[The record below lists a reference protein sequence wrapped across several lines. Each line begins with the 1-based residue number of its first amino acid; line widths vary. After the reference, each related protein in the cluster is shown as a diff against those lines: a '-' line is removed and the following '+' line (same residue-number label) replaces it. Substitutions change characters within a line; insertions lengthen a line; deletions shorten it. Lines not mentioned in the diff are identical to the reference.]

1 MKYFILTVVAVWSSI
16 FCHGQQILSDSIK
29 IGDHFRSFH
38 FQKPDVG
45 SKDFSLIFIL
55 HGSGNSGRQF
65 MKGINDFK
73 TIADQEKIITVFP
86 DAFKKYWN
94 ECRKSSPAEANQ
106 MDIDEHE
113 FFRAM
118 IRYFASNYG
127 INEAQVFIIG
137 TSGGGHMA
145 FKMGL
150 TMPEKF
156 RAIAAIIANL
166 PSPDNLD
173 CTETKSAVNMLMV
186 NGTEDSIN
194 PYEGGRVILGT
205 RDFGSV
211 RSTQETFTYW
221 AGLAGYSGAP
231 KKELLPDL
239 DPADGKTIERMTYA
253 GGKKSVVLYKVIGGK
268 HDYPGD
274 ISVHL
279 EAWKFFK
286 TTF

>member
-1 MKYFILTVVAVWSSI
+1 MKILTLLIVLLA
-16 FCHGQQILSDSIK
+16 CNRYGQAQVIKSDSLK
-29 IGDHFRSFH
+29 IGDQFRSFH
-38 FQKPDVG
+38 FQKPVSD
-45 SKDFSLIFIL
+45 SKGYSLVFVL
-55 HGSGNSGRQF
+55 HGSGNSGKQF
-65 MKGINDFK
+65 INNINDFNV
-73 TIADQEKIITVFP
+73 IAEQEKLIAVFP

-106 MDIDEHE
+106 LNLNENLFFSEMIEYFTSKYSIDPKK
-113 FFRAM
+113 
-118 IRYFASNYG
+118 
-127 INEAQVFIIG
+127 VFIIG

-145 FKMGL
+145 YKMAL

-156 RAIAAIIANL
+156 RAIAALIANL

-173 CTETKSAVNMLMV
+173 CSESKIPVNMMMV
-186 NGTEDSIN
+186 NGTEDTIN
-194 PYEGGRVILGT
+194 PYQGGKVILGT

-211 RSTQETFTYW
+211 RSTDETFGYW

-231 KKELLPDL
+231 KKELLPNT
-239 DPADGKTIERMTYA
+239 DPGDGKTIERISFYGA
-253 GGKKSVVLYKVIGGK
+253 KKSVVLYKVIGGK

-286 TTF
+286 STF